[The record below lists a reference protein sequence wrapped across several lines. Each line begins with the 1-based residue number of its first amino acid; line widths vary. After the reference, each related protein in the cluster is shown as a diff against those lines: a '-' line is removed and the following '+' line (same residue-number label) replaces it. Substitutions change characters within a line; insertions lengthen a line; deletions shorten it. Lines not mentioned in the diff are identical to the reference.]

1 MRNLTRNARPARR
14 ATAALLAG
22 ACGLV
27 LAGLGWPV
35 APQAASPQAFSHGTF
50 SGADPL
56 ITGSIAP
63 AAPVVADH
71 ELRIEFTDAGAEG
84 LQLAARLDERGGLV
98 NRPVTW
104 TVKRAMGGSAAA
116 GEPVYSGEA
125 PVADLKLEPGEYRVE
140 ASYGLARVVHEV
152 TVHPGQRVG
161 VTLILHVGGV
171 RALSLVDDRYVP
183 AGIAAAHRIY
193 ALSGPHS
200 GQRLTATTQGEV
212 ARLEAGDYRV
222 ESHFEPGNAVAE
234 MTVAIKPGI
243 LSSLEISHLAGLVR
257 VEYPRG
263 GEDSFEVRAV
273 DGDWAWRGR
282 GPGGD
287 LVLAPGRYE
296 ARTLTGEARTVGF
309 EVSQGDTIVVL
320 LEP

>member
-1 MRNLTRNARPARR
+1 
-14 ATAALLAG
+14 
-22 ACGLV
+22 
-27 LAGLGWPV
+27 
-35 APQAASPQAFSHGTF
+35 
-50 SGADPL
+50 
-56 ITGSIAP
+56 
-63 AAPVVADH
+63 
-71 ELRIEFTDAGAEG
+71 
-84 LQLAARLDERGGLV
+84 LAARLDERGGLV

-104 TVKRAMGGSAAA
+104 TVKRAISGSAAA
-116 GEPVYSGEA
+116 GEPVYVGEA
-125 PVADLKLEPGEYRVE
+125 PVADLKLQPGDYRVE

-183 AGIAAAHRIY
+183 TGVTAAHRIY
-193 ALSGPHS
+193 ALSGPQS

-257 VEYPRG
+257 VEFPRG
-263 GEDSFEVRAV
+263 GEESFEVRAI

-296 ARTLTGEARTVGF
+296 ARSLTGEARTVGF
-309 EVSQGDTIVVL
+309 KVAQGDSIVVL